1 MWKKLWITVL
11 TVAGLG
17 SGCTNHAKTLEL
29 EGAIYL
35 KGSAPHTYLVLE
47 DTRSHRMYRIA
58 NPTAFDLIHRQ
69 RQRVKV
75 EAKLL
80 DDDGQIEVL
89 NVEEK

>member
-11 TVAGLG
+11 AVAGLG

-35 KGSAPHTYLVLE
+35 KGSVPHTYLVLE
-47 DTRSHRMYRIA
+47 DIRSHRMYRIA

-69 RQRVKV
+69 RQRVRV

-80 DDDGQIEVL
+80 DEAGQIEVL